1 MTFIEAEVLEEV
13 QRARDKIARDFAE
26 DYPLNRLVSFE
37 KYEEKRLL
45 EMNIRN
51 SEFETL
57 PQDNRPF
64 KERVAEFDNL
74 TS

>member
-1 MTFIEAEVLEEV
+1 MTGVLKEL
-13 QRARDKIARDFAE
+13 QRAKEKIARDFAE
-26 DYPLNRLVSFE
+26 DFPLNRLVCFE
-37 KYEEKRLL
+37 NYEEKRLL

-64 KERVAEFDNL
+64 KERVAEFDNP
-74 TS
+74 TSGIH